1 MKEKLRDIDIEDEAK
16 RSCVHLIQVPER
28 EKKKKRV
35 HGTRS
40 NLKKKMTENFPE
52 LMKDIN
58 LLISQVQQI
67 PNKTNNKKSTTKNS
81 TEASF
86 PKDRYIESN

>member
-1 MKEKLRDIDIEDEAK
+1 
-16 RSCVHLIQVPER
+16 
-28 EKKKKRV
+28 
-35 HGTRS
+35 
-40 NLKKKMTENFPE
+40 MTENFPE